1 MLKFLLFLVPIV
13 LMATETVDI
22 TPPNLS
28 NMDNYELL
36 RKKQGQN
43 SKPVVM
49 PIPTQQVPVQ
59 TIQPSVQQPQQAQQ
73 SQQPQTLPNIIG
85 GEGTEIQKNQNQQ
98 VIYNNELPKQQNNDI
113 INNNQPQP
121 QQKVIYNKVISNDV
135 IDTPSF
141 MEECTLT
148 EKNIYKKGYE
158 LGYKYGLRNSK
169 VEIENWFLK
178 MSTQLND
185 LFLIKEYYIEGI
197 LEPPLIEFDKE
208 DLISEN
214 GKKFTKKEGE
224 FTIIKEAKF
233 KVPLTWKDFLLTDNL
248 EKAEYNLEYYYYN
261 DKEKCPIK
269 NEKIEYEFKNGYE
282 EGRKEAN
289 IIYSQRLAKLKDY
302 MEKLHRYQRLYLTR
316 KMRPPVITPLI
327 TPITADKNK
336 MVISQEEYTIVKP
349 AQFNTAVKDW
359 QLFLIETR
367 NANTNN
373 QRAYR

>member
-22 TPPNLS
+22 TPPNLN
-28 NMDNYELL
+28 NMDNYESL
-36 RKKQGQN
+36 RKKQGSN
-43 SKPVVM
+43 SVVM
-49 PIPTQQVPVQ
+49 PKPTQQTPIQ
-59 TIQPSVQQPQQAQQ
+59 TVQPQV
-73 SQQPQTLPNIIG
+73 QPTLPSAIG
-85 GEGTEIQKNQNQQ
+85 GEGTQVQKNQPQQPQQ
-98 VIYNNELPKQQNNDI
+98 VIYNNEVPQEQQNKEI
-113 INNNQPQP
+113 IPTNSPQP

-135 IDTPSF
+135 IDTPSS

-178 MSTQLND
+178 MGTQLND
-185 LFLIKEYYIEGI
+185 LFLIKEYYVEGI

-289 IIYSQRLAKLKDY
+289 IIYSQRLTKLKDY

-359 QLFLIETR
+359 KLFLIETR